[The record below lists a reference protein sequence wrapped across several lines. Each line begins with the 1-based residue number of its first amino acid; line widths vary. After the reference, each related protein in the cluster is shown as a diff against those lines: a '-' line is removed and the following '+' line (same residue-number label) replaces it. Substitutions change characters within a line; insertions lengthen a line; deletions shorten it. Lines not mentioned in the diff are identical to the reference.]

1 MPFPP
6 HFIFTFKNILVSHQP
21 APPHILQQNCVHG
34 GRKAGD
40 LLYFEKPLKKI
51 ERRFRNLKT
60 PWKSTG
66 DTDLRLAEV
75 QRKKVI
81 EHVAALR
88 KLNLFTKAGFYKAL
102 VFIEQSAH
110 T

>member
-1 MPFPP
+1 
-6 HFIFTFKNILVSHQP
+6 
-21 APPHILQQNCVHG
+21 
-34 GRKAGD
+34 
-40 LLYFEKPLKKI
+40 LKKI